1 MDAAIGA
8 ATNERVN
15 IMRSFQEEMI
25 EAKRNGDVCYRTGQ
39 LRNPYPMSENPN
51 APMMRLRAAWEEGYK
66 AARLRQR
73 KERGLDTDMT
83 GGNYDPADYA

>member
-1 MDAAIGA
+1 MAAQFSA
-8 ATNERVN
+8 AGMEGVN
-15 IMRSFQEEMI
+15 IMRSFQEEMV

-73 KERGLDTDMT
+73 KEWGLDTEST